1 MRLHHVMLA
10 IPAGGEPTAREFYG
24 RVLGLTELTK
34 PPNLARRGG
43 LWFRLGDREL
53 HLGVDPEFRAARKA
67 HVALWVDSLP
77 ELKAR
82 LMSSQARVWTDEP
95 LPGMDRFYA
104 EDPFGNRLEFLQ
116 PSEAEAPSRSPVPA
130 GPTPPDR

>member
-1 MRLHHVMLA
+1 MLA
-10 IPAGGEPTAREFYG
+10 IPAGGEATAREFYG
-24 RVLGLTELTK
+24 RLLGLTELTK

-77 ELKAR
+77 DLKVR
-82 LMSSQARVWTDEP
+82 LQSRNVRVWTDEP

-116 PSEAEAPSRSPVPA
+116 PSEVEVPSRSSMAA
-130 GPTPPDR
+130 GPTLADR